1 MLPRWD
7 TGCFS
12 LFKLILLISG
22 NICLHHSDCGGREG
36 QGIPHG
42 QVDLQCGTEV
52 KKLVEC
58 RHVITALF
66 SFATKFDK
74 AVVQSTG
81 HHGVM
86 VPDGGSHQGSEVW
99 AGNQGGQV
107 ASLPEVCR
115 QRWRPG
121 VCREALRSPQAGQS
135 QVRVFSHS
143 KFLSKLTS
151 ITVSISS
158 TQIPFADSRMWRND
172 AQGMGKTGLWKRGE
186 S

>member
-7 TGCFS
+7 TGCFT

-135 QVRVFSHS
+135 QVRVSPIAVKVDFDHG
-143 KFLSKLTS
+143 FNFFH
-151 ITVSISS
+151 
-158 TQIPFADSRMWRND
+158 PDS
-172 AQGMGKTGLWKRGE
+172 LC
-186 S
+186 

>member
-1 MLPRWD
+1 MSPEPQLTGLAKTFNSVTFTGRANVAKVGHWML
-7 TGCFS
+7 CV
-12 LFKLILLISG
+12 LILLISG

-42 QVDLQCGTEV
+42 QVDLLCGTEV

-74 AVVQSTG
+74 AVVQGTG
-81 HHGVM
+81 HHGVK

-135 QVRVFSHS
+135 QVRVSRTPIAVKVDFDHG
-143 KFLSKLTS
+143 FNFFH
-151 ITVSISS
+151 
-158 TQIPFADSRMWRND
+158 PDS
-172 AQGMGKTGLWKRGE
+172 LC
-186 S
+186 